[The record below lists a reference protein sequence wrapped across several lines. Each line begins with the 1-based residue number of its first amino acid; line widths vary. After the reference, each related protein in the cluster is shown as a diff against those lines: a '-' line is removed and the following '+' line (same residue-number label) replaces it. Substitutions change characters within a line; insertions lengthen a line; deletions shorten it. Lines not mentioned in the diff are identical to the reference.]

1 MPKNTYRVVT
11 RGPDGGLRTRDFPN
25 AEYLQKTHTQI
36 GVDDCSTDLE
46 IRGLPVFRGLIG
58 PMPEGKNIVRYETPE
73 VFEALTKEWSTT
85 KTSRRSRRK
94 PAATIAAEAEAAAA
108 TEAAALS
115 EAALSGVA
123 AATSVAP
130 SAETLDTHE
139 SFVEAITTEVEFP
152 LQLDDAESLE
162 LSTRRDDST
171 TTRHAPHAHEP
182 HLPQLG
188 GAGLTRPEHAEQF
201 DYR

>member
-73 VFEALTKEWSTT
+73 VFEALTKEWSAT

-94 PAATIAAEAEAAAA
+94 SAATIAAEAEAAAA
-108 TEAAALS
+108 IEAAALA
-115 EAALSGVA
+115 EAA
-123 AATSVAP
+123 AATQAAP
-130 SAETLDTHE
+130 SDETRDTHE
-139 SFVEAITTEVEFP
+139 SFVDAIATESGFP

-162 LSTRRDDST
+162 LPTRRDDST

-188 GAGLTRPEHAEQF
+188 GPGLSRPEHAEQF